1 MKELIQT
8 RICMKKAKSTDK
20 TSNNTRS
27 WNKEDYYE
35 YMDVA
40 LDAHS
45 AEKHASVRQNTQS
58 HIASDAETVEHHVT
72 PLTAT
77 LRSFAWHAPAS
88 AHKPRAAH
96 AGKIRL

>member
-1 MKELIQT
+1 
-8 RICMKKAKSTDK
+8 MKKAKITNK
-20 TSNNTRS
+20 ISNDSRT

-45 AEKHASVRQNTQS
+45 AEKHASVRHNAES
-58 HIASDAETVEHHVT
+58 HSKSDAETVEHHVT
-72 PLTAT
+72 PLTAA

-88 AHKPRAAH
+88 AHKHRAAH

>member
-1 MKELIQT
+1 MKELNQT
-8 RICMKKAKSTDK
+8 RIPMKKAKTSTK
-20 TSNNTRS
+20 NTNDARV

-45 AEKHASVRQNTQS
+45 AEKHASVRLNAES
-58 HIASDAETVEHHVT
+58 HKKSDAETVEHHAS

-88 AHKPRAAH
+88 AHKTRVVH
-96 AGKIRL
+96 AGKARL